1 LPRAAPGIES
11 GLIKSDTYFRFG
23 SPNYTTGS
31 LLAVDTNK
39 KIVGNAVGARDLKH
53 RSRF

>member
-1 LPRAAPGIES
+1 MLVLRG
-11 GLIKSDTYFRFG
+11 GLIKHDTNLGFG